1 MKVNLVIDELY
12 QVHNTE
18 TYLTQKLSRLAKYS
32 AKPILSCHY
41 INQLKII
48 RDELRSANCSYMLI
62 SGCDAKNYAELKSEL
77 QPFEEEDLL
86 RLPKYHSLNYIKNAT
101 GYARFITKL
110 PK

>member
-18 TYLTQKLSRLAKYS
+18 AYLTQKLSRLAKYS

-48 RDELRSANCSYMLI
+48 RDELRSANCSYMLV
-62 SGCDAKNYAELKSEL
+62 SGCDAKNYDELKSEL
-77 QPFEEEDLL
+77 QPFTEEDLL
-86 RLPKYHSLNYIKNAT
+86 KLPEHYSLNYIKNKT
-101 GYARFITKL
+101 GYVRFITKL